1 MLLNWRVAFN
11 QGAKIVIQVWGVWIF
26 LKHAMH
32 LHCAFVSTMVVATP
46 VILSGAARVYVQ
58 QSRANQLTLYTNL
71 AVALVVYISFSLI
84 EFC

>member
-1 MLLNWRVAFN
+1 
-11 QGAKIVIQVWGVWIF
+11 
-26 LKHAMH
+26 MH